1 MVLDFCDQFLVLE
14 RPNKIIGEVGKIWLV
29 RKDQMNSGCLVCTEE
44 AGVQKWDQREVTAER
59 KRSWSLPCVR
69 SHGLALL
76 LGRWEL
82 PGPSQAGKILSIL
95 QLCVLQFS
103 TRTASK
109 KILQPNKP
117 YGNSMGGFGWA
128 GWEKTAFH
136 LQGSLMALQPLED
149 ELCLITSVT
158 SWKVLQGFLMQLL
171 GSISRHQCHWGNET
185 KATSPAAPGKDP
197 VCAPQLLCLAEGL
210 GAEMLLNSPELCS
223 SFSNR
228 SSDSGQLPNKN
239 HTCINL
245 SKDLATAFLICHE
258 YGADA
263 ETGDG
268 KSKWT
273 FAICQ
278 KYLCS
283 WINCYTRVPMEIG
296 PCCDVLVP
304 NFNSDYRISALSNH
318 LRQWSHIFSRQQDQF
333 PAWKAGSLHCRGIQQ
348 PQNEAP
354 SAAET
359 SVHRNWHPAVIQVAK
374 ASEMLR

>member
-1 MVLDFCDQFLVLE
+1 M
-14 RPNKIIGEVGKIWLV
+14 
-29 RKDQMNSGCLVCTEE
+29 RKNSISP
-44 AGVQKWDQREVTAER
+44 AG
-59 KRSWSLPCVR
+59 LPD
-69 SHGLALL
+69 G
-76 LGRWEL
+76 
-82 PGPSQAGKILSIL
+82 
-95 QLCVLQFS
+95 
-103 TRTASK
+103 T
-109 KILQPNKP
+109 
-117 YGNSMGGFGWA
+117 
-128 GWEKTAFH
+128 
-136 LQGSLMALQPLED
+136 QPLEG
-149 ELCLITSVT
+149 ELCLITSVI
-158 SWKVLQGFLMQLL
+158 SWKVLQDFLVQLL
-171 GSISRHQCHWGNET
+171 GSISRHQCHWGNVT
-185 KATSPAAPGKDP
+185 KATSPASPGKDP
-197 VCAPQLLCLAEGL
+197 VPHSSSAWHGGSELRCCWTPQSFAAL
-210 GAEMLLNSPELCS
+210 
-223 SFSNR
+223 FSNH
-228 SSDSGQLPNKN
+228 SSDSGLLPNKN

-283 WINCYTRVPMEIG
+283 WINRYTRVPMEIG

-318 LRQWSHIFSRQQDQF
+318 LSQWSRIFSRQQDQF
-333 PAWKAGSLHCRGIQQ
+333 PAWKAGSLHCGWMEQ

-359 SVHRNWHPAVIQVAK
+359 SVHRNWHPAVIQVPK